1 MDAAGAERAALFGIS
16 EGGPMSMLLA
26 ATHPERVSALVLYGT
41 FARGMAAPDYPWRY
55 TPGQTERALEII
67 ESRWGTGTIA
77 THLAPSIAGDPNLV
91 EVWGRFERLSVSP
104 GQARTL
110 FRLVLDID
118 VRHVLPAIHTPT
130 LMIQR
135 TGDRTTTV
143 PNGRYIAEH
152 IAGARYVELPGS
164 DHFAWTG
171 DFQPILDESTNPR

>member
-1 MDAAGAERAALFGIS
+1 MVIEVLIAAPPARAPAARAAPF
-16 EGGPMSMLLA
+16 
-26 ATHPERVSALVLYGT
+26 R
-41 FARGMAAPDYPWRY
+41 
-55 TPGQTERALEII
+55 
-67 ESRWGTGTIA
+67 GTGTIA

-152 IAGARYVELPGS
+152 IAGARSVELPGS

-171 DFQPILDESTNPR
+171 DFQPILDAILGES